1 MAGKT
6 TTVTEDPVALAAKAA
21 KEAAAKA
28 NQQPINP
35 FGPPVDNT
43 AANPW
48 AQHQARTAAGG
59 QAPAMPPTPAPA
71 GAVQPDLNLAN
82 DPFGVIP
89 KGANQAPNPNALAD
103 AFKVQGANAER
114 MQKMVQPGLV
124 NPLTGTKARVNL
136 NMDGTPVDPLAPK
149 GMDWINAYGP
159 GRQDAIDRKA
169 RLDNQSIATRDAA
182 GGAVA
187 ALKAQQEASGQ
198 RGPADNAP
206 NRPSYQNQ
214 VVQTP
219 GSDVRVAYNGQGMP
233 VGFSGA
239 SASTWMPTSGAGN
252 GGYSPTEQAA
262 LRSTANQLAA
272 NQSVSPWGGGS
283 TMPTGA
289 AGAPPNSV
297 PPPTAVP
304 PPPPPMPPQAADM
317 AQNATDSFTPPLSP
331 PVSMAGF
338 NQDMNQFRKGAG
350 QMPPPTAPPVPPV
363 ISSTDP
369 FTGQPQNPDMLSPE
383 FAQMLD
389 VLTNKVTQE
398 RGNTTEG
405 RVYEGS
411 TNPLKAITH
420 WPSVPNAAVTEAAKN
435 FPAYDWSMTSGPQS
449 NFQRIQ
455 NNLNDLIK
463 QKKIELVP
471 KPNQAQFDRST
482 PGSDRF
488 RYQIRPQTAAEAA
501 VANAYGNR

>member
-6 TTVTEDPVALAAKAA
+6 TTVTEDPAALAAKAA
-21 KEAAAKA
+21 KDAAAKA
-28 NQQPINP
+28 AQQPINP
-35 FGPPVDNT
+35 FGPQVDNT

-48 AQHQARTAAGG
+48 AQHQARMAAGG
-59 QAPAMPPTPAPA
+59 QAPVMPPAPVPA

-82 DPFGVIP
+82 DPFGIIP

-114 MQKMVQPGLV
+114 LMTMAKDRRV
-124 NPLTGTKARVNL
+124 NPNTGTTSLGRR
-136 NMDGTPVDPLAPK
+136 NMDGSYEDPFAPK

-159 GRQDAIDRKA
+159 GRQDSIDRKA

-206 NRPSYQNQ
+206 SRPSYQNQ

-239 SASTWMPTSGAGN
+239 STSTWMPTSGAGN
-252 GGYSPTEQAA
+252 GGYSPAEQAA
-262 LRSTANQLAA
+262 LRSTANQLASD
-272 NQSVSPWGGGS
+272 QSVSPWGGGS

-297 PPPTAVP
+297 PPPAAAP
-304 PPPPPMPPQAADM
+304 PPTAPPTLPPMPPQAADM

-331 PVSMAGF
+331 PVSMDGF
-338 NQDMNQFRKGAG
+338 NQDMNQFRQGAG
-350 QMPPPTAPPVPPV
+350 QAFTPPPAPM
-363 ISSTDP
+363 SDP

-383 FAQMLD
+383 FAQMLN

-398 RGNTTEG
+398 RGNTTVG
-405 RVYEGS
+405 QMSGGS

-435 FPAYDWSMTSGPQS
+435 FPAYDWSMASGPQA

-455 NNLNDLIK
+455 ANLNDLIK
-463 QKKIELVP
+463 QKKIELTP

-488 RYQIRPQTAAEAA
+488 RYQIRPQTAVEAA
-501 VANAYGNR
+501 AAKIYGNR

>member
-1 MAGKT
+1 MAGKP
-6 TTVTEDPVALAAKAA
+6 TTVTEDPAALAAKAA
-21 KEAAAKA
+21 KEAAIKA
-28 NQQPINP
+28 NQQPVNP
-35 FGPPVDNT
+35 FGPQVDNT

-59 QAPAMPPTPAPA
+59 QTPVMPPPPAPA
-71 GAVQPDLNLAN
+71 GAVTPDLNLAN

-114 MQKMVQPGLV
+114 MQKLVQPGLV
-124 NPLTGTKARVNL
+124 NPLTGTKAITRR
-136 NMDGTPVDPLAPK
+136 NMDGSIEDPLAPK

-159 GRQDAIDRKA
+159 GRQTSIDRKA
-169 RLDNQSIATRDAA
+169 ELDRQSIATRDAA

-206 NRPSYQNQ
+206 SRPSYQNQ

-262 LRSTANQLAA
+262 LRSTANQLASD
-272 NQSVSPWGGGS
+272 QSVSPWGGNVPMQPQ
-283 TMPTGA
+283 T
-289 AGAPPNSV
+289 AGAPPSAV
-297 PPPTAVP
+297 PPPTVP
-304 PPPPPMPPQAADM
+304 PPAAPPVEPPMPPQAADM
-317 AQNATDSFTPPLSP
+317 AQNETDRFTPPLSP
-331 PVSMAGF
+331 PVSMDGF
-338 NQDMNQFRKGAG
+338 NQDINQFRQGAG
-350 QMPPPTAPPVPPV
+350 QAFTPPPAPM
-363 ISSTDP
+363 SDP

-383 FAQMLD
+383 FAQMLN
-389 VLTNKVTQE
+389 VLTNKVTQTQ
-398 RGNTTEG
+398 GNTTRG
-405 RVYEGS
+405 QMSGGS

-435 FPAYDWSMTSGPQS
+435 FPAYDWSMTSGPQD

-455 NNLNDLIK
+455 RNLNDLVQ
-463 QKKIELVP
+463 QKKIELAP
-471 KPNQAQFDRST
+471 KPNQAQFDQFT
-482 PGSDRF
+482 PGADRF

-501 VANAYGNR
+501 AEKVYGKR